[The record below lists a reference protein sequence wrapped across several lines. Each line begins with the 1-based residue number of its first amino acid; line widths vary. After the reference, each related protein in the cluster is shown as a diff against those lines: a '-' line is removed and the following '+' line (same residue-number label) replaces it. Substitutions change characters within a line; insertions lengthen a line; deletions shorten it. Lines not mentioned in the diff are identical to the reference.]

1 MQHRDSGIPPHNSA
15 TSKGLHLACR
25 FNLIT
30 NPQLL
35 VNHLTRRWRIHQKI
49 GCGYFLAVG
58 IAVIGT
64 TGGLII
70 GDSHYDRLRK
80 ELDLAVARLDL
91 IQDLEKDF
99 TAVTSYQEQIIDQP
113 ENNPL
118 SVNEI
123 LQLHNKLIEVSSQ
136 LSILESSLENYGDL
150 KSNATTQIQTLLKIS
165 DSKLALYNQV
175 IQSLLEKLDTETHTV
190 KKNQK
195 IKLIFVRNIKED
207 LVPKFEQLSDSL
219 DQLVKSA
226 EAQQQQ
232 AKDSVEE
239 AKILRDSTIVGS
251 IMLSIGIAGILAFYT
266 SRAIAR
272 SIETVTRVAQQ
283 VTQESNFELQAPV
296 TTEDE
301 MGVLATSL
309 NHLIQ
314 QVAIQI
320 KELQQAQVQIIQSE
334 KMSSL
339 GRMVAGIAHEINN
352 PVNFIHGNICYI
364 KNYMKDI
371 LDLLNLYQKKYPD
384 PLPEIETKIENIE
397 LDFLREDLLK
407 ILASMEFG
415 TERIQQIILS
425 LRNFSRLDESEIKKV
440 DIHEGI
446 DNTILIL
453 ISRLKPQI
461 ELLKEYGTLP
471 LIECYPAQ
479 LNQVFMNII
488 NNAIDEL
495 IANSSQLQKQIL
507 IQTDLIENDQIQ
519 VRIRDNGLGIHPE
532 IKDKIFDPFFTTKP
546 IGEGTGMGLAISYQ
560 IIEKHGGKIEV
571 ISELGEGTEF
581 VVTLPI
587 LSSLVKERIAIKASK

>member
-1 MQHRDSGIPPHNSA
+1 MQQKDSGIPLQNA
-15 TSKGLHLACR
+15 VTTKGLHLARR
-25 FNLIT
+25 FSLIT
-30 NPQLL
+30 KPRLW

-64 TGGLII
+64 TGGMII
-70 GDSHYDRLRK
+70 GDSHYDRLREK
-80 ELDLAVARLDL
+80 LDLAVARLDL
-91 IQDLEKDF
+91 IQDLENDF
-99 TAVTSYQEQIIDQP
+99 TAVTSYQEQIIDEP
-113 ENNPL
+113 ENNTL
-118 SVNEI
+118 SVNQI
-123 LQLHNKLIEVSSQ
+123 IQLHNKLSHVSSQ
-136 LSILESSLENYGDL
+136 IATLELSLNNYGEL
-150 KSNATTQIQTLLKIS
+150 KPNGMTQIQTLLKMF
-165 DSKLALYNQV
+165 DSKLAVYNQL
-175 IQSLLEKLDTETHTV
+175 IESLLEKLDTETQTV
-190 KKNQK
+190 KNSQE
-195 IKLIFVRNIKED
+195 IKRIFVRNIKED
-207 LVPKFEQLSDSL
+207 LVPKFEQLSTSL
-219 DQLVKSA
+219 DKLVKST

-232 AKDSVEE
+232 AKNRVEE
-239 AKILRDSTIVGS
+239 AKLLRDSIIVAS
-251 IMLSIGIAGILAFYT
+251 IMLSIGIAAILAFYT

-272 SIETVTRVAQQ
+272 PIETVTSVAQQ

-301 MGVLATSL
+301 IGVLATSL

-314 QVAIQI
+314 QVATQI
-320 KELQQAQVQIIQSE
+320 RELQQAQVQIIQSE

-352 PVNFIHGNICYI
+352 PVNFIHGNIGYI
-364 KNYMKDI
+364 NNYIQDI
-371 LDLLNLYQKKYPD
+371 LDLVNLYQKHYPH

-397 LDFLREDLLK
+397 LDFISEDLSK
-407 ILASMEFG
+407 IIASMEIG

-425 LRNFSRLDESEIKKV
+425 LRNFSRLDESGIKKV
-440 DIHEGI
+440 DIHQGI

-453 ISRLKPQI
+453 MSRLNPEIQ
-461 ELLKEYGTLP
+461 LLKQYGNLP

-495 IANSSQLQKQIL
+495 ISNPTKLPKQIL
-507 IQTDLIENDQIQ
+507 IQTNPIENEQIQ
-519 VRIRDNGLGIHPE
+519 VRIRDNGSGIHPD

-546 IGEGTGMGLAISYQ
+546 IGQGTGMGLAISYQ
-560 IIEKHGGKIEV
+560 IIEKHDGKIEV

-587 LSSLVKERIAIKASK
+587 VSSLVKEGIRINTSR

>member
-1 MQHRDSGIPPHNSA
+1 MQHTDSGIPPHNSV
-15 TSKGLHLACR
+15 TSKGSHLT
-25 FNLIT
+25 FHFSLIT
-30 NPQLL
+30 KPRLW

-49 GCGYFLAVG
+49 RCGYFLAVG

-70 GDSHYDRLRK
+70 GDSHYDRVRE
-80 ELDLAVARLDL
+80 ELDIAVARLDL

-99 TAVTSYQEQIIDQP
+99 TAVTSYQEQIIEQP
-113 ENNPL
+113 ENNTL
-118 SVNEI
+118 SVNQI
-123 LQLHNKLIEVSSQ
+123 IQLHNKLIKVSSQ
-136 LSILESSLENYGDL
+136 LSTLESSLKKYEDL
-150 KSNATTQIQTLLKIS
+150 ESSGRIQIQLLFKIY
-165 DSKLALYNQV
+165 DSKLAVYNQV
-175 IQSLLEKLDTETHTV
+175 IQSLLEKLDTETQTV
-190 KKNQK
+190 TKSQE
-195 IKLIFVRNIKED
+195 IKQIFVRNIKED
-207 LVPKFEQLSDSL
+207 LVPNFKQLSDSL

-232 AKDSVEE
+232 AKDRFEE

-251 IMLSIGIAGILAFYT
+251 IMLSIGIAAILAFYT
-266 SRAIAR
+266 SLAIAR

-314 QVAIQI
+314 QVATQI
-320 KELQQAQVQIIQSE
+320 KELQQAQVQLIQSE

-352 PVNFIHGNICYI
+352 PLNFIHGNISCINNYI
-364 KNYMKDI
+364 QDL
-371 LDLLNLYQKKYPD
+371 LDLLNLYQEYYPH
-384 PLPEIETKIENIE
+384 PLPEIEIKIENIDLE
-397 LDFLREDLLK
+397 FMSEDVLK
-407 ILASMEFG
+407 ILASMQFG
-415 TERIQQIILS
+415 TDRIQKIILS

-440 DIHEGI
+440 DIHDGI

-453 ISRLKPQI
+453 MSRLKPKI
-461 ELLKEYGTLP
+461 ELLKQYGNLP

-479 LNQVFMNII
+479 LNQVFLNII

-495 IANSSQLQKQIL
+495 LANSTKLFKQIL
-507 IQTDLIENDQIQ
+507 IQTNYIENDQIQ
-519 VRIRDNGLGIHPE
+519 VMIRDNGSGIHPE

-571 ISELGEGTEF
+571 ISEFGEGAEF

-587 LSSLVKERIAIKASK
+587 EQIAGL